1 MLGMGCTEFGQKTP
15 VFLNILYIFMELQ
28 YKCIPHSVLDTGAFH
43 NRPQPLLLT
52 QGLQVRSDIARIQPP
67 DPHPPTFI

>member
-1 MLGMGCTEFGQKTP
+1 
-15 VFLNILYIFMELQ
+15 MELQ

-52 QGLQVRSDIARIQPP
+52 QGLQVRSDIALSIEALR
-67 DPHPPTFI
+67 DPN